1 MQEEESPVRRKL
13 RQALLKKLLGRDA
26 HLLDPAVQAAA
37 SSEVH
42 RLLALPRLAEQDLN
56 TAERR
61 INLLK
66 AQVQK
71 RPEPYMPA
79 RGGDGWVEGD
89 AAAHRQPM
97 HQQMAG
103 WRAPKAPQGKAAPGR
118 ALGERHGN
126 WERYSNPGGARR
138 ASPVHEEKVET
149 LSTSR
154 AHHKPP
160 RTDQTSSHAAVPRLT
175 DRELRAIPSAGLVQL
190 IQALAAPEFLANHK
204 LVGPAKML
212 ASKLNK
218 ENLTAIYNLLF
229 DLGLFRHGGGRR
241 ASRMPSVP
249 PSKKQKDPGM
259 LAKKNIHMSY
269 DDEQPPW
276 QVKQK
281 P

>member
-1 MQEEESPVRRKL
+1 MRRKL